1 LSCRTFHLYDLLMER
16 VDVAIV
22 GGGPAGA
29 SCAFFCAE
37 AGLRTVVLERETF
50 PREKVCGDCLN
61 PACWPVFRR
70 LGVDETV
77 RRLPHGRLDL
87 VEFIGIGGTRVSVE
101 LPASENAEIAVKR
114 SLIDQVLLQRAAAA
128 GAVIQE
134 NALVTRVDKLASGD
148 WKIDIVRDKI
158 NAALLIAADGRNS
171 SVARLRGL
179 LPASRRDRVAMQT
192 HIPLP
197 TGFGNKVVLQFL
209 EQGYSGQAA
218 VNDHELNLCLVG
230 SGRNVDR
237 LKRWAATE
245 FQIPVNHPWRTI
257 TPLTRPPLR
266 PVHDNLLFIGD
277 AARVVEPFTG
287 EGIYYALRSGE
298 LAAEAAIAI
307 FGGGSRTDLLQTF
320 ADEHA
325 KMYRG
330 RLWLNDLARA
340 AVVWPRLGSTFVRL
354 AKVYPPVLRL
364 MTRKV
369 VG

>member
-1 LSCRTFHLYDLLMER
+1 MDR

-29 SCAFFCAE
+29 SCAVFCAQ

-61 PACWPVFRR
+61 PACWPVLRR
-70 LGVDETV
+70 LEVAESI
-77 RRLPHGRLDL
+77 RRLPHGRLDF
-87 VEFIGIGGTRVSVE
+87 VEFIGIGGTRVSIK
-101 LPASENAEIAVKR
+101 LPANENAEIAVKR

-128 GAVIQE
+128 GALIQE
-134 NALVTRVDKLASGD
+134 KALVTRVDRIASGD

-158 NAALLIAADGRNS
+158 TAAFLIAADGRNS

-197 TGFGNKVVLQFL
+197 PGFGNAVVLQFL
-209 EQGYSGQAA
+209 KQGYSGQAP
-218 VNDHELNLCLVG
+218 VNDDELNLCLVG
-230 SGRNVDR
+230 LGRDVDT
-237 LKRWAATE
+237 LKAWAATK
-245 FQIPVNHPWRTI
+245 FRIPVSHPWRTI
-257 TPLTRPPLR
+257 SPLTRPPLR
-266 PVHDNLLFIGD
+266 PAHGNLLFIGD

-287 EGIYYALRSGE
+287 EGIYYALHSGR
-298 LAAEAAIAI
+298 LAAEAAIGISA
-307 FGGGSRTDLLQTF
+307 GGNRNDLL
-320 ADEHA
+320 HA
-325 KMYRG
+325 FTDAHTKMYRG

-340 AVVWPRLGSTFVRL
+340 AVVSPRLGSAFVRL
-354 AKVYPPVLRL
+354 AKIYPPMLRL